1 MLTRIVCVVG
11 LVLCALFTGCGQPGE
26 GEVVVQY
33 QLGEDAIAARDV
45 VALRNTYSP
54 DSTAWYIE
62 GLRLAREASPTQTKA
77 LAPTTMEFVIML
89 RNRLDAK
96 ALKEMDVDRL
106 LGWLIDMDEITVD
119 AEVGVKPH
127 SVAITGETAILQM
140 GHEPERASSGGV
152 RIGGRRGRGLRAAG
166 AIAGLVMSPG
176 LEPIP
181 GWTYNFVRIDGFWYS
196 DIVSEMDTYDD
207 AIRDAA
213 KEAKQSVPDFLAA
226 GEKEEYG
233 SLKPTVWNPVR

>member
-1 MLTRIVCVVG
+1 MLPRFAVL
-11 LVLCALFTGCGQPGE
+11 LVLSLCALFTGCGQPGE

-106 LGWLIDMDEITVD
+106 LGWLIDMDEINVD

-127 SVAITGETAILQM
+127 SVAITGETAVLQM

-152 RIGGRRGRGLRAAG
+152 RMGGRRGRGIRAIG
-166 AIAGLVMSPG
+166 SIAGMVMAPD

-181 GWTYNFVRIDGFWYS
+181 GWTYNFVRLDGFWYA

-207 AIRDAA
+207 YIRDAA
-213 KEAKQSVPDFLAA
+213 KEAGQSVPDFLAA
-226 GEKEEYG
+226 NEKENYG
-233 SLKPTVWNPVR
+233 SLKPAVWNPVR